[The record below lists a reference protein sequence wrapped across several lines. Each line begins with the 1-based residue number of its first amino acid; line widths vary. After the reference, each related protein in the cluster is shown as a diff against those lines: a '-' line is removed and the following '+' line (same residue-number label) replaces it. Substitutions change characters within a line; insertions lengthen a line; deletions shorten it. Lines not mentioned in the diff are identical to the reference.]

1 MNNTKL
7 FALYEFG
14 ESFLANG
21 LGLVLFP
28 ILFYEFGVSI
38 YTYSFIIGISN
49 LIGVFLNIFI
59 LKRQLSVVKTLFFFS
74 LSTFFVSFGLLAK
87 EKYIFALFFGIF
99 TIVHMQA
106 LLFYQISILET
117 KDPKISSSFSS
128 ILGYLGYFVA
138 VVSMFFLKEKR
149 FLILIGIFIYIT
161 CAFLFYKFSD
171 KSVFLKAQKL
181 DFLKDSLF
189 LKYMISLLFLS
200 IAPQFFNN
208 SMTMYLKTYL
218 LLPNK
223 EVYILMFIGLL
234 CAIGSSFLLSLVWEK
249 ENTGFYITVFFWL
262 LVYIFAVLVFFI
274 HIKHL
279 FIYGVLLAVLG
290 GTATG
295 FFWTFFKAITVLK
308 FNDENVGVRI
318 SSIYG
323 LSSSFGPILFFVMS
337 NINPVLAFSSI
348 ALLLIISFF
357 IYVLF
362 FGF

>member
-28 ILFYEFGVSI
+28 ILFYEFGIDI
-38 YTYSFIIGISN
+38 YTYALIIGISN
-49 LIGVFLNIFI
+49 LIGVLTNIFI
-59 LKRQLSVVKTLFFFS
+59 MRRPLSLIKALFFFS
-74 LSTFFVSFGLLAK
+74 FMTFLVSFGLLTR
-87 EKYIFALFFGIF
+87 EKYLFAVFFAAFSI
-99 TIVHMQA
+99 IHMQA

-138 VVSMFFLKEKR
+138 VLSMFFVKEKSL
-149 FLILIGIFIYIT
+149 LIISGIFIYIT
-161 CAFLFYKFSD
+161 CAFLFYRFSD
-171 KSVFLKAQKL
+171 KRIFLKAQKL
-181 DFLKDSLF
+181 VFFEDKKF
-189 LKYMISLLFLS
+189 LKYMISLILLA

-223 EVYILMFIGLL
+223 EVYILMFVGLL
-234 CAIGSSFLLSLVWEK
+234 CAIGASFLLGVVWKK
-249 ENTGFYITVFFWL
+249 EDTGFYITVFFWL
-262 LVYIFAVLVFFI
+262 LVYILGSLVFFI
-274 HIKHL
+274 HIKYRFL
-279 FIYGVLLAVLG
+279 YGISLAILG
-290 GTATG
+290 GMATG

-308 FNDENVGVRI
+308 FNDENIGIRI

-323 LSSSFGPILFFVMS
+323 FSSFVGPL
-337 NINPVLAFSSI
+337 
-348 ALLLIISFF
+348 
-357 IYVLF
+357 LF
-362 FGF
+362 FGLSVISPAVAFLSISGFLVLSLLMYKW

>member
-1 MNNTKL
+1 MSNTKL

-28 ILFYEFGVSI
+28 ILFYQFGVSI
-38 YTYSFIIGISN
+38 YDYSFIIGVSN
-49 LIGVFLNIFI
+49 LIGVLINIFI
-59 LKRQLSVVKTLFFFS
+59 LRKPIHVINTLFLFS
-74 LSTFFVSFGLLAK
+74 SFTFLIGFGLLT
-87 EKYIFALFFGIF
+87 ENKYLFALFFMLF

-138 VVSMFFLKEKR
+138 VFSMFFVKEKR
-149 FLILIGIFIYIT
+149 LLIMAGIVVYII
-161 CAFLFYKFSD
+161 CSFLFYRFSN
-171 KSVFLKAQKL
+171 KSVSLKAQKL

-200 IAPQFFNN
+200 ISPQFFNN

-223 EVYILMFIGLL
+223 EVYMLMFIGLL
-234 CAIGSSFLLSLVWEK
+234 FAIGSSFALGVIWK
-249 ENTGFYITVFFWL
+249 RENTGFYITVFLWFI
-262 LVYIFAVLVFFI
+262 VYLIAMLRFFV
-274 HIKHL
+274 HIDYP
-279 FIYGVLLAVLG
+279 FFYGMLLAVVG
-290 GTATG
+290 GMATG
-295 FFWTFFKAITVLK
+295 VFWTFFKAITVLK
-308 FNDENVGVRI
+308 FNDDNVGIRI

-323 LSSSFGPILFFVMS
+323 FSSGFGPVLFFVMS
-337 NINPVLAFSSI
+337 FISPVVAFFSI
-348 ALLLIISFF
+348 LVLLIISFF

>member
-1 MNNTKL
+1 MSNTRL

-28 ILFYEFGVSI
+28 ILFYEFGVNI
-38 YTYSFIIGISN
+38 YIYSFIIGVSN
-49 LIGVFLNIFI
+49 LIGVLLNILMLRRPLPI
-59 LKRQLSVVKTLFFFS
+59 IKTLFFFS
-74 LSTFFVSFGLLAK
+74 ITTFFVSFGLLAK
-87 EKYIFALFFGIF
+87 EKFVFALFFGIF
-99 TIVHMQA
+99 IVVHMQA

-138 VVSMFFLKEKR
+138 VFSMFFLKEKR
-149 FLILIGIFIYIT
+149 FLILIGIVIYIS

-171 KSVFLKAQKL
+171 KSVFLKSQKL
-181 DFLKDSLF
+181 DFLRDSLF
-189 LKYMISLLFLS
+189 LKYMLSLLFLS

-218 LLPNK
+218 FLPNK
-223 EVYILMFIGLL
+223 EVYTLMFIGLL
-234 CAIGSSFLLSLVWEK
+234 CAIGSSFLLGVVWKK

-262 LVYIFAVLVFFI
+262 LVYIFALLVFFI
-274 HIKHL
+274 HIKYL
-279 FIYGVLLAVLG
+279 FMYGVLLAILG

-308 FNDENVGVRI
+308 FNDENVGIRI

-323 LSSSFGPILFFVMS
+323 FSSSLGPILFFVMS
-337 NINPVLAFSSI
+337 NISPVVAFLSI
-348 ALLLIISFF
+348 VFLLIISFF
-357 IYVLF
+357 IYILF
-362 FGF
+362 FGL